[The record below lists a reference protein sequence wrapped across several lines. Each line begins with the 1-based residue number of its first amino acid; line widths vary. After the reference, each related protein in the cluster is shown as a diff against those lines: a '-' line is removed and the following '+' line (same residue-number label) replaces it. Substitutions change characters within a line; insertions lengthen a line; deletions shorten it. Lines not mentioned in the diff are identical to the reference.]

1 MNAHA
6 ERDLRDQP
14 IYKEIEEY
22 FTKAIAPSFGKVS
35 GAVEPQASPDG
46 KRIAFTGTVWAKLEG
61 LPPTRVCVAD
71 AATGELT
78 ILTHGPNSDRLPRWS
93 PDGSRLAF
101 ASDRVTEGRA
111 QLYLLD
117 TEIGEARS
125 TPEIEGTIEYLS
137 WSLDG
142 GSILLG
148 LAGVGADMAGG
159 QGSGTAGT
167 ADPNLPAWIPSI
179 ETAQPSPN
187 DWRSLWLYDVATKSA
202 RRLSRDGLNVWEA
215 CWVGPDQVLAVISD
229 KPGEDDW
236 YHAPLAL
243 IDVGTGTERV
253 ILRSHVQFGW
263 PAASPSGL
271 RLAIVE
277 ALCSDRQIVAG
288 EILLMD
294 ADGGDVTRINP
305 GVDVTWISFRG
316 EDELFFIGQ
325 RGLQTAAGVCSCT
338 DGAFRLFWET
348 DETCGPRYPQGS
360 VLTDGGLA
368 VVRESYTRFQ
378 EIATV
383 SMSGTV
389 KTVAKLEHDGSR
401 YVSSVAGRLE
411 AVTWKAPDGLEIEGL
426 LAQPD
431 GDGPH
436 ALLVHVHGGPVW
448 AWRNRWQMGYA
459 FTPLLVSRGY
469 AVLHPNPRGSSGRG
483 QEFASLVAG
492 DMGGDDT
499 HDYISGA
506 QAMVDRGIG
515 DSKRIGVFG
524 GSYGG
529 FMSAWLVTQ
538 TDMFAA
544 AVPQSPSTNWYSQHL
559 TSNIAVFD
567 RLFLDADPY
576 QPGGRYFER
585 SPIFFASRVKTPVF
599 QTAGSDDE
607 CTPPSEAIEFHR
619 ALREHGVETA
629 LAIYPGEGHG
639 VRKFPAVI
647 DNCARLVAWFER
659 FMPARNAVAQPKVQV
674 PA

>member
-14 IYKEIEEY
+14 IYKEIEAY
-22 FTKAIAPSFGKVS
+22 FTKAIAPGFGMVS

-61 LPPTRVCVAD
+61 LPPTCVCIAD
-71 AATGELT
+71 VATGELT
-78 ILTHGPNSDRLPRWS
+78 IVTHGPNSDRLPRWS

-117 TEIGEARS
+117 NEIGEARS

-137 WSLDG
+137 WSPDG

-148 LAGVGADMAGG
+148 MAGVGAHMAGG
-159 QGSGTAGT
+159 QGSGRAGN
-167 ADPNLPAWIPSI
+167 ADPNLPAWMPSI
-179 ETAQPSPN
+179 EAAEPARN
-187 DWRSLWLYDVATKSA
+187 DWRSLWLYEISTGSV
-202 RRLSRDGLNVWEA
+202 RRLSREGLNVWEA
-215 CWVGPDQVLAVISD
+215 CWAGRERVLGVVSD
-229 KPGEDDW
+229 LPGEDDW
-236 YHAPLAL
+236 YNAPLAL
-243 IDVGTGTERV
+243 IDVKTGSEHS

-277 ALCSDRQIVAG
+277 ALCSDRQVVAG

-294 ADGGDVTRINP
+294 AEGGNVNRINP
-305 GVDVTWISFRG
+305 GVDVTWLSFSG
-316 EDELFFIGQ
+316 EDELFFLGQ
-325 RGLQTAAGVCSCT
+325 RGLQTVAGVCTCR
-338 DGAFRLFWET
+338 DGAVRLFWET
-348 DETCGPRYPQGS
+348 DESCGYRYPEGS
-360 VLTDGGLA
+360 VLPDGGLA
-368 VVRESYTRFQ
+368 VVRESYTRFP

-383 SMSGTV
+383 SPGGKVHTLV
-389 KTVAKLEHDGSR
+389 KLEHEGSR
-401 YVSSVAGRLE
+401 YVSSLAGRLE
-411 AVTWKAPDGLEIEGL
+411 AVRWNAPDGLEIEGL
-426 LAQPD
+426 LARPD

-448 AWRNRWQMGYA
+448 AWRNRWHMGYV
-459 FTPLLVSRGY
+459 FTPLLVARGY

-483 QEFASLVAG
+483 QHFAGLVAG
-492 DMGGDDT
+492 DMGGGDT

-506 QAMVDRGIG
+506 QAMIDRGIA
-515 DSKRIGVFG
+515 DAARIGVFG

-544 AVPQSPSTNWYSQHL
+544 AVPQAPCTDWYSQHL
-559 TSNIAVFD
+559 TSNIGVFD
-567 RLFLDADPY
+567 KLFLKADPY
-576 QPGGRYFER
+576 ESGGRYFER
-585 SPIFFASRVKTPVF
+585 SPIFFASHVKTPVF
-599 QTAGSDDE
+599 QTTGNVDE
-607 CTPPSEAIEFHR
+607 CTPPSQAIEFHR

-647 DNCARLVAWFER
+647 DNCARLVVWFER
-659 FMPARNAVAQPKVQV
+659 FMPARSGVAQPKVEV